1 MSKGL
6 YKLTHVSVTGVV
18 EKPNSNKV
26 NNEKRKKN
34 VKCKISQLFVFSGDT
49 RL

>member
-26 NNEKRKKN
+26 NNEKRKK
-34 VKCKISQLFVFSGDT
+34 KCKMQNFATFCIFW
-49 RL
+49 